1 MLSELRSIQITILFL
16 ISLAHFQVLLA
27 QQQITEEKA
36 VAERT
41 LLLINNYRQSK
52 GLPALIA
59 IPVIYEECLAHSFV
73 MAESRKINHD
83 NFEKRIRKIN
93 EMLNVS
99 ASAENVAYNE
109 GLDNPAEMAFKQWK
123 GSSGHHKN
131 ILSKSYTHTGLA
143 VVKGKNNSYYFTQIF
158 VRVIH

>member
-1 MLSELRSIQITILFL
+1 MPNKLSIIQITILLL

-27 QQQITEEKA
+27 QQQIAEEKA
-36 VAERT
+36 VAERA

-52 GLPALIA
+52 GLKALVQL
-59 IPVIYEECLAHSFV
+59 PVIYEECLAHSFA
-73 MAESRKINHD
+73 MAESREMNHD
-83 NFEKRIRKIN
+83 NFEKRIRKIS

-109 GLDNPAEMAFKQWK
+109 GLDNPAEMAFEQWK